1 MPKPIAKP
9 AADVPD
15 TPRDGQSAGQH
26 QTERAPTQRE
36 KKQIDEEDHVDRR
49 ENLSDGLD

>member
-9 AADVPD
+9 ASDVADA
-15 TPRDGQSAGQH
+15 PRDGQPAGQP

-49 ENLSDGLD
+49 ENLSDSLD